1 LFYIKIQEIT
11 MITLRP
17 SAERGHA
24 NLGWL
29 DSYHTFSFAN
39 YYDPNHMGFRALR
52 VINEDRVQPKGGF
65 GTHPH
70 RNMEILT
77 YVLSGELSHKDSMGN
92 VAAIHANE
100 VQRMTA
106 GTGITHSE
114 FNASTTEPVHL
125 LQIWI
130 LPEAQGLTP
139 SYEEA
144 IFPTEMRQA
153 QWRLLAS
160 RGGGDG
166 AVTIHQDVDLYATLL
181 TTGEERSFSLRSD
194 RHAWIQVAQGKL
206 SLNGVSMEAGDGAA
220 VSNETL
226 LDFQAYSDAEVL
238 LFDLA

>member
-1 LFYIKIQEIT
+1 

-17 SAERGHA
+17 ANERGHA
-24 NLGWL
+24 YFGWL
-29 DSYHTFSFAN
+29 DSYHTFSFGN

-52 VINEDRVQPKGGF
+52 VINEDRVQPGEGF

-70 RNMEILT
+70 RDMEIVT

-92 VAAIHANE
+92 VATIHPNE

-114 FNASTTEPVHL
+114 FNASATKPVHL
-125 LQIWI
+125 LQIWL
-130 LPEAQGLTP
+130 LPETNGLTP

-144 IFPTEMRQA
+144 IFPTETRQG

-160 RGGGDG
+160 RQGGEGS
-166 AVTIHQDVDLYATLL
+166 VKIHQDVDLYATLL
-181 TTGEERSFSLRSD
+181 DAGEQRSFSLRPT
-194 RHAWIQVAQGKL
+194 RHAWIQVTQGKL
-206 SLNGVSMEAGDGAA
+206 SLNDMSMEAGDGAA
-220 VSNETL
+220 ISNETL
-226 LDFQAYSDAEVL
+226 LEIKAHADAEIL